1 MAGHSKFA
9 NIKHR
14 KAAQDKKR
22 SNIFTKV
29 AREIIVA
36 AKLGNPDPN
45 FNPRLRQAITA
56 AKKISMPKDKIDA
69 ALKKASSNADGENY
83 EEIRYEGYAPG
94 GVAIII
100 EALSDNR
107 NRTAAEVRTILAK
120 SGGNLGESGSVS
132 FMFDRIGYICYKS
145 SIATEDEMLEI
156 AIEAGAEEAE
166 SDEEMHH
173 IITRP
178 EDLAEVAK
186 IIAQKFGE
194 PEEEK
199 LSWRANT
206 TSEVSEEQA
215 EKINNIIEKLEDSD
229 DVKEVF
235 SNVS

>member
-22 SNIFTKV
+22 SNVFTKV

-107 NRTAAEVRTILAK
+107 NRTAASSLFLPNQAETGKVAL
-120 SGGNLGESGSVS
+120 
-132 FMFDRIGYICYKS
+132 FPS
-145 SIATEDEMLEI
+145 SIE
-156 AIEAGAEEAE
+156 
-166 SDEEMHH
+166 
-173 IITRP
+173 
-178 EDLAEVAK
+178 
-186 IIAQKFGE
+186 
-194 PEEEK
+194 
-199 LSWRANT
+199 
-206 TSEVSEEQA
+206 
-215 EKINNIIEKLEDSD
+215 
-229 DVKEVF
+229 
-235 SNVS
+235 